1 MAQREIGIKPNLTL
15 LRTAPFI
22 DTFYGGAAFGFTAH
36 AFQNRPV
43 FYTNIWKSAHTAI
56 RVSMYV
62 HARGVSPDKGFCP
75 KGGRTCA
82 VEDFDHLEE
91 EYDSVAQQYTAMT
104 NQSIQTFSFIRKPV
118 SHFLAGLKEYMYL
131 KHQHAHPAASSA
143 NKTVTPS
150 DLAHFLH
157 AFLDVTSPAPEG
169 VFSKEAHGS
178 TIPYVFPQA
187 TSFREKYGKH
197 LIGRIEN
204 FAEDWRKIQEE
215 FGINVPIKKE
225 YGLRESSKDVAHVG
239 ISWGRLMSARPQY
252 LRALCWLLL
261 PDFLCFNYQLP
272 SQCED
277 IVFHMHYA
285 YLQ

>member
-1 MAQREIGIKPNLTL
+1 MAQREIGITPNLTM
-15 LRTAPFI
+15 LRSAPFI
-22 DTFYGGAAFGFTAH
+22 DTFFGGAGFGFTAH

-62 HARGVSPDKGFCP
+62 YARGIAPDKDFCP

-82 VEDFDHLEE
+82 LEEFDHVEE
-91 EYDSVAQQYTAMT
+91 DYEAVAQQYTAMT
-104 NQSIQTFSFIRKPV
+104 NSSIQTFSFIRRPV
-118 SHFLAGLKEYMYL
+118 SHFLSGLKEYVYL
-131 KHQHAHPAASSA
+131 KQHHAHPAVSV
-143 NKTVTPS
+143 NTTVTAG
-150 DLAHFLH
+150 DLARFLH
-157 AFLDVTSPAPEG
+157 AFLDVTKPAPEG
-169 VFSKEAHGS
+169 IFSKEAHAS
-178 TIPYVFPQA
+178 AIPYVFPQA
-187 TSFREKYGKH
+187 TSFREKYGRH

-204 FAEDWRKIQEE
+204 FAEDWRKIQDE

-225 YGLRESSKDVAHVG
+225 YGLRESSKDTARVG
-239 ISWGRLMSARPQY
+239 ASWAKLMTARPQY

-277 IVFHMHYA
+277 IAFHMHYA